1 MSKKQQELVSSIS
14 GSRQEVTELRG
25 TVGGLTD
32 GLRTAQAQIAKQEEA
47 TAALSAELASLRM
60 RVERQEHVRG
70 EASSAASSSGD
81 AGGHVSSSAVRN
93 FCAIPRS
100 H

>member
-32 GLRTAQAQIAKQEEA
+32 GLRTAQAHTGKPRIVAGAGPGEIA
-47 TAALSAELASLRM
+47 
-60 RVERQEHVRG
+60 
-70 EASSAASSSGD
+70 
-81 AGGHVSSSAVRN
+81 AGL
-93 FCAIPRS
+93 I
-100 H
+100 